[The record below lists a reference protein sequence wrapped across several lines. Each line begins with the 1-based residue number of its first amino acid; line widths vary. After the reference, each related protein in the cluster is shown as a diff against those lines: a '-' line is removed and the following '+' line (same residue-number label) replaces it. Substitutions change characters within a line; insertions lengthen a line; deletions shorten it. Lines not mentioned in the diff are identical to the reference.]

1 MPGAARWGSPVATAL
16 RARGDE
22 ERHLGGGFSGHGVM
36 LSNYCGKLYADH
48 VNGGSE
54 DLEVM
59 CNLKVGPFP
68 GGDRFRKPLLFLALT
83 WYSLRDRF

>member
-1 MPGAARWGSPVATAL
+1 
-16 RARGDE
+16 
-22 ERHLGGGFSGHGVM
+22 VM
-36 LSNYCGKLYADH
+36 LSNYCGKLYADL

-59 CNLKVGPFP
+59 RGLKVGPFP

-83 WYSLRDRF
+83 WFSLRDKF